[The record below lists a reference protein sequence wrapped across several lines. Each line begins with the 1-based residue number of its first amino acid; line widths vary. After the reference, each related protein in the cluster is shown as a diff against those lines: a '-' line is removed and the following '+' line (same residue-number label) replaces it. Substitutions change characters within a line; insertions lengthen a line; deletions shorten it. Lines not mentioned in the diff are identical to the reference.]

1 MNIFKVTAGLWD
13 KTLLISTTLSP
24 LGGSELGLRALS
36 APSKAKQRSPKLPV
50 FQTGII
56 AWQRLQGPNR
66 ILPNLLLSF
75 AMSKLWSA
83 ANAGCCSADLFL
95 NTCQHVI
102 KWTSLPPPGFGEELL
117 LLQEQIPSAAC
128 SWHTARGEKA
138 GAAASNC
145 TRHSGLGAAGDQPKL
160 HSISEPFPTWIILW
174 ITSRPLSGAPEG
186 QHVPISWY
194 HWELTEHPRVSWLD
208 FVLKIKLPFILHLN
222 AYNPQPFHQPLTLQ
236 RQWDPKHWGCVWA
249 VAAPQ
254 HHGVRAAQEW
264 CLSTEQQEKCF
275 PYAPWNKYR
284 TIVALIPWVPICC
297 MPVMLCRK

>member
-1 MNIFKVTAGLWD
+1 MAETAGTEQNFTKSAFIFCNVKTLICSQCWLLFCWLIFKHLPACYKMNIPPP
-13 KTLLISTTLSP
+13 SR
-24 LGGSELGLRALS
+24 LGRG
-36 APSKAKQRSPKLPV
+36 
-50 FQTGII
+50 
-56 AWQRLQGPNR
+56 
-66 ILPNLLLSF
+66 
-75 AMSKLWSA
+75 A
-83 ANAGCCSADLFL
+83 A
-95 NTCQHVI
+95 
-102 KWTSLPPPGFGEELL
+102 PPPGANPICCLL
-117 LLQEQIPSAAC
+117 LAHST
-128 SWHTARGEKA
+128 WGE
-138 GAAASNC
+138 GRSC

-160 HSISEPFPTWIILW
+160 HSILEPFPTWIILW

-222 AYNPQPFHQPLTLQ
+222 AYNPQHFHQPLTLQ
-236 RQWDPKHWGCVWA
+236 RQWDPKHWGCVRA